1 MNFTGMVTFPYVI
14 SDGNGGTATA
24 DEVITITPVNDP
36 PVAVDDF
43 YTVPEDGMVTLT
55 PLDLDTDLDGDMLSI
70 LSING
75 ISLTL
80 GTPEMITVPNG
91 IVDVDAVG
99 VIIFTPDP
107 DYTGPVTFPYVVTD
121 GTATDEADEV
131 IDVTPVNDPPVAVD
145 DSYTVPEDGTAT
157 LTPLNLDTDLDG
169 DMLSILSINGIPLT
183 LGTPE
188 MITVPSGTVDIDA
201 AGVITFIPDPDYT
214 GPVTFPYVITDGTAT
229 DEANEVIDVTPVND
243 PPVAVD
249 DFYTVPEDGMVTL
262 TPLDLDTDLD
272 GDMLSILS
280 INGIPLT
287 LGTPE
292 MITVPNGTVDID
304 AAGVITFT
312 PDPDYTGPVTFPY
325 VVTDGTATDEA
336 DEVIDVTPV
345 NDPPV
350 AVDDSYTVPEDGMVT
365 LTPLDLDTDL
375 DGDMLSI
382 LSINGIPLT
391 LGTPEMITVPNG
403 TVDIDA
409 AGVITF
415 IPDPDYTGPV
425 TFPYVVTD
433 GTATDEANEVID
445 VTPVNDPPVAVDDF
459 YTVPEDGMVTLT
471 PLNLDTDLDGDMLSI
486 LSINGI
492 PLTLGTPEVIMVPN
506 GIVDIDA
513 AGVITFTPDPDY
525 TGPVTFPYV
534 VTDGTATDEAD
545 EVIDVTP
552 VNDPPVAVDDFYTV
566 PEDGM
571 VTLTPLNLDTDL
583 DGDMLSILSINGIP
597 LTLGTPEMIT
607 VPNGTVDI
615 DAAGVITFIP
625 DPDYTGPVTF
635 PYVVTDG
642 TATDEA
648 NEVIDVTP
656 VNDPPVAVD
665 DFYTVPEDGTVTLT
679 PLDLDTDL
687 DGDMLSILSINGI
700 PLTPGT
706 PEVIM
711 VPNGIVD
718 VDAAGVI
725 TFTPDP
731 DYTGPVTFPYV
742 VTDGTATDEANEV
755 IDVTPVNDPPVAVDD
770 SYTVPEDGTVTLTP
784 LNLDTDLDGDML
796 SILSINGIPLTLGT
810 PEMITVPNGT
820 VDIDAAGVITFIP
833 DPDYTGPV
841 TFPYFVTDGT
851 ATDEADEVI
860 DVTPVNDPPV
870 AVDDSYTVPEDGTA
884 TLTPLNLDTDLDG
897 DMLSILSINGI
908 PLTLGTP
915 EMITVPNGTVDID
928 AAGVITFIPDPD
940 YTGPV
945 TFPYV
950 VTDGTATDEGNEVID
965 VTPVN
970 DPPLAVDDFYTVPED
985 GMVTLT
991 PLNLDTDLDGDMLSI
1006 LSINGIPLTLGT
1018 PEMITVPN
1026 GTVDIDAAGVIT
1038 FIPDPDYTGPVTFPY
1053 VVTDGTATD
1062 EANEVIDVTPVNDPP
1077 VAVDDFYTVPEDGT
1091 VTLTPLDLDTDL
1103 DGDLLSILSING
1115 ISLTLGTP
1123 EMITVPNGT
1132 VDIDAAGVI
1141 TFIPDPDYTGPVTF
1155 PYVVTDGTATDE
1167 ANEIID
1173 VTPVIDLPIA
1183 TNNESL
1189 ANPAGPVIQEVVLED
1204 DGDGVDSDPDGK
1216 LVASSLDLDPG
1227 TVGQ

>member
-1 MNFTGMVTFPYVI
+1 
-14 SDGNGGTATA
+14 
-24 DEVITITPVNDP
+24 
-36 PVAVDDF
+36 
-43 YTVPEDGMVTLT
+43 
-55 PLDLDTDLDGDMLSI
+55 
-70 LSING
+70 
-75 ISLTL
+75 
-80 GTPEMITVPNG
+80 
-91 IVDVDAVG
+91 
-99 VIIFTPDP
+99 
-107 DYTGPVTFPYVVTD
+107 
-121 GTATDEADEV
+121 
-131 IDVTPVNDPPVAVD
+131 
-145 DSYTVPEDGTAT
+145 
-157 LTPLNLDTDLDG
+157 
-169 DMLSILSINGIPLT
+169 
-183 LGTPE
+183 
-188 MITVPSGTVDIDA
+188 
-201 AGVITFIPDPDYT
+201 
-214 GPVTFPYVITDGTAT
+214 
-229 DEANEVIDVTPVND
+229 
-243 PPVAVD
+243 
-249 DFYTVPEDGMVTL
+249 
-262 TPLDLDTDLD
+262 
-272 GDMLSILS
+272 
-280 INGIPLT
+280 
-287 LGTPE
+287 
-292 MITVPNGTVDID
+292 
-304 AAGVITFT
+304 
-312 PDPDYTGPVTFPY
+312 VTFPY